1 MGLAIG
7 LSGILCPRGK
17 HSWTRV
23 RQTVVSGRRCTFPRL
38 GRDNGPASCEEREI
52 TNERE
57 RERGGE
63 SWYRTFCGEGES
75 QSVPDSSLRSAVT
88 TLQFPRKPI
97 LILAYMRVI
106 LSPHPSSSPI
116 HLLRLSIL
124 LSPFI
129 HQSTHSSSLCIPLCV
144 RPSTLWSTLSL
155 SPPFPSCGTYQ
166 RQGNLICSAVRRTLT
181 ELNVWF
187 PFISVHLTNAL
198 PRTPPPFVS
207 ILVIDWFQSEG
218 WEKRSGFFSC

>member
-1 MGLAIG
+1 M
-7 LSGILCPRGK
+7 
-17 HSWTRV
+17 

-57 RERGGE
+57 GERGGE
-63 SWYRTFCGEGES
+63 SWYRTFCVEEEGGREL

-106 LSPHPSSSPI
+106 LSP
-116 HLLRLSIL
+116 
-124 LSPFI
+124 PFI
-129 HQSTHSSSLCIPLCV
+129 FSVYPFYFLRSSINPPSRPFILPVCIH
-144 RPSTLWSTLSL
+144 SL
-155 SPPFPSCGTYQ
+155 SASVHPPSPSLFHPCGTYQ

-198 PRTPPPFVS
+198 PPPPFVS
-207 ILVIDWFQSEG
+207 SIDFNRRISRG
-218 WEKRSGFFSC
+218 EKKKTVDSSISQRMVNFLSVSCYSPTL

>member
-52 TNERE
+52 TNE

-144 RPSTLWSTLSL
+144 RPSTLWSTLSP
-155 SPPFPSCGTYQ
+155 SPPLLFHRVEPINVRATS
-166 RQGNLICSAVRRTLT
+166 SARL
-181 ELNVWF
+181 
-187 PFISVHLTNAL
+187 SAGH
-198 PRTPPPFVS
+198 
-207 ILVIDWFQSEG
+207 
-218 WEKRSGFFSC
+218 